1 MSRPSSVGIGARRSL
16 SNGSPASLA
25 KVRGEGEGEGERER
39 GRGLPHQWGRLWYA
53 NYNKRKRERVMNK
66 VVIEV
71 LGGVAYVKSASEGI
85 EVEIIDYDNAERE
98 GE

>member
-1 MSRPSSVGIGARRSL
+1 VS
-16 SNGSPASLA
+16 
-25 KVRGEGEGEGERER
+25 
-39 GRGLPHQWGRLWYA
+39 
-53 NYNKRKRERVMNK
+53 K

-71 LGGVAYVKSASEGI
+71 LGGVAYVKSVPEGV

>member
-1 MSRPSSVGIGARRSL
+1 MS
-16 SNGSPASLA
+16 
-25 KVRGEGEGEGERER
+25 
-39 GRGLPHQWGRLWYA
+39 
-53 NYNKRKRERVMNK
+53 K

-98 GE
+98 GENNE